1 MVLWVVLVEFMDELF
16 FEFLMLMLD
25 GILKVFSVVEILVM
39 VVGFV

>member
-1 MVLWVVLVEFMDELF
+1 MLWVVLVEFMDELF

-25 GILKVFSVVEILVM
+25 GILKVFSIVEILVM